1 MAWVWAVATG
11 QDWVADTLQGRGVAG
26 PYTLTWNRL
35 VERSEMVLLET
46 RWLTRDTDYWID
58 YAAGQIRFA
67 EPLRVGQTAR
77 VSYRIQSGVS
87 QRNANADVA
96 LETELARWG
105 PAALNLRGRIAGDQ
119 NRPNIDLGLRA
130 TWQEQ
135 TREGEALYIMRNP
148 RGDDAPA
155 LLQLRSQWRADT
167 GWQGAFRFSR
177 VDADFGDAKAYGLTS
192 GQQSAEASLLF
203 QPDANLRTRLQWSFT
218 EPLSAGAPAQQ
229 RWNAGLDYQLQQ
241 MRLSLERHIAAQGNQ
256 PTQATDRAVAQMRPT
271 DTVNLQLEHQTQAQ
285 GERTTEQTQVRTQ
298 LGQAVELRHR
308 TLNDSQQGRTE
319 ESGVAMRFG
328 TPTVQ
333 GSVGLEQRWRED
345 AQHRT
350 AQLGLQAQ
358 LAPRLR
364 VGGEFE
370 AAENAGQMRGYHL
383 QAQPISGLQLSL
395 QTREYQGLRGLNLRS
410 QQAQLDWQL
419 GDGLTL
425 SGQLAQNPLQ
435 QGAPQPIQREQ
446 YQLRWRQGAWDL
458 EAGYMEQS
466 QLGQSLIE
474 RRYLLGVRRRLDA
487 YTLLGL
493 SYQQTEW
500 ERDAF
505 LREAALRLGLTRQ
518 LTGFYLSL
526 EAQLQL
532 PRMDAQP
539 QQRPDYSGSLRL
551 GVQF

>member
-155 LLQLRSQWRADT
+155 LLQLRSQWRTDT

-177 VDADFGDAKAYGLTS
+177 VDTEFGDAKPYGLAS

-518 LTGFYLSL
+518 LAGFYLSL